1 MRSEYMYQLAVL
13 AEVNNK
19 GKKEHSDS
27 KDKKC

>member
-1 MRSEYMYQLAVL
+1 MYQLAVL

-27 KDKKC
+27 KDKKLPKM